1 MRRRRGHGARDTL
14 LVLVLGAFAVVA
26 ALAWLA
32 EHLIVFAGVAL
43 IAGGAFHLGQRRR
56 ARPGQVMPRQA
67 RPEAPAAAGTVPA
80 ATLPLAG
87 DRERWSQCTRQPASL
102 QAGPDQGF
110 VARRPA
116 IRCPAIL
123 GALMERKD
131 AEPGYR
137 VTDDEVM
144 QASFGQEQKP

>member
-32 EHLIVFAGVAL
+32 EHLIVFTGVAL

-67 RPEAPAAAGTVPA
+67 RPEAPAATGTVPA
-80 ATLPLAG
+80 ATLPLAVPAAAFSW
-87 DRERWSQCTRQPASL
+87 DQDDQVAPQPL
-102 QAGPDQGF
+102 PGPPAGPDRDSLIATPMSG
-110 VARRPA
+110 ARPLWG
-116 IRCPAIL
+116 P
-123 GALMERKD
+123 E
-131 AEPGYR
+131 
-137 VTDDEVM
+137 
-144 QASFGQEQKP
+144 